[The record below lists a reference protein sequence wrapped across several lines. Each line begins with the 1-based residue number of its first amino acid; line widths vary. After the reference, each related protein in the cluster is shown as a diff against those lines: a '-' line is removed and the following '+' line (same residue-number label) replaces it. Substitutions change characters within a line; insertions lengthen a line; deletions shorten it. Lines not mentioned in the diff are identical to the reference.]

1 MIEMLNEVAGRLDVD
16 PRFLIIG
23 GLFAGSLLVFLA
35 IVSVIRGRAD
45 DAVSRRM
52 RGVGEAALA
61 GGPGILLDPD
71 RDPSGIARAFLPTQ
85 TRERNQVRRDLAHA
99 GFTGPNAVLVYYGI
113 RIGFGLILPALLAGL
128 VLFRDFLP
136 LPEGLR
142 TGLGQLGPAQ
152 LMFGFA
158 LMILLGFYGPAA
170 WLSARTRDRR
180 TRVEMA
186 FPNALDLL
194 QVSVEAGLGFDA
206 ALSRV
211 AEEMKIPSPEIHK
224 EFTAAQQ
231 EILAGRDREH
241 AYRQMAERLGIEEA
255 YAFINVILQSMRFGT
270 SMGQALLAYSADM
283 RQRREIKA
291 QEKANKLPVY
301 MSAVMAGLMMPS
313 LLIVTIGPVVI
324 RYINTFGN

>member
-1 MIEMLNEVAGRLDVD
+1 MIELLNEVAGRLDVD
-16 PRFLIIG
+16 PRFLIVG

-35 IVSVIRGRAD
+35 IVSVIRGRGE

-52 RGVGEAALA
+52 RGMGEAALA

-71 RDPSGIARAFLPTQ
+71 RDPAGIARAFLPTE

-113 RIGFGLILPALLAGL
+113 RIGFGLVLPAMLAGM
-128 VLFRDFLP
+128 VLFRDLIPMPGEF
-136 LPEGLR
+136 R
-142 TGLGQLGPAQ
+142 AGLGQLGTAQ

-170 WLSARTRDRR
+170 WLAARTRDRR
-180 TRVEMA
+180 TRIEMA

-283 RQRREIKA
+283 RQRREIRA

>member
-1 MIEMLNEVAGRLDVD
+1 MFEMLNDTAGTLGLDARYLV
-16 PRFLIIG
+16 IG
-23 GLFAGSLLVFLA
+23 GLFVGSLLFFLA
-35 IVSVIRGRAD
+35 LVGSFRARAED
-45 DAVSRRM
+45 RVLRRM
-52 RGVGEAALA
+52 RGAGEAALA

-71 RDPSGIARAFLPTQ
+71 RDPSGIARAFLPTE
-85 TRERNQVRRDLAHA
+85 TRERNQVRRDLEHA
-99 GFTGPNAVLVYYGI
+99 GFTGPNAVVVYYGI
-113 RIGFGLILPALLAGL
+113 RIGFGLVLPAMLAAM
-128 VLFRDFLP
+128 VLFRDALP
-136 LPEGLR
+136 LPLSM
-142 TGLGQLGPAQ
+142 TAGLGQLGTAQ

-158 LMILLGFYGPAA
+158 LFILLGFYGPAA

-180 TRVEMA
+180 TRIEMA

-211 AEEMKIPSPEIHK
+211 ATEMETACPEISR
-224 EFTAAQQ
+224 EFTAAQH

-255 YAFINVILQSMRFGT
+255 FAFINVILQSMRFGT
-270 SMGQALLAYSADM
+270 SMSQALLAYSADM
-283 RQRREIKA
+283 RQRREIRA

-301 MSAVMAGLMMPS
+301 MSAVMAGLMMPA

-324 RYINTFGN
+324 RYMNTFGN

>member
-1 MIEMLNEVAGRLDVD
+1 MIEMLNQIAGNLSVD
-16 PRFLIIG
+16 ARYLVIG

-35 IVSVIRGRAD
+35 IVGVVRGRAD
-45 DAVSRRM
+45 DAVLRRM
-52 RGVGEAALA
+52 KGAGEAALA

-71 RDPSGIARAFLPTQ
+71 RDPAGLARAFLPTE
-85 TRERNQVRRDLAHA
+85 TRERNQVRRDLEHA
-99 GFTGPNAVLVYYGI
+99 GFTGPNAVVAYYAI
-113 RIGFGLILPALLAGL
+113 RIGFGLVLPAILAAM
-128 VLFRDFLP
+128 VLFRDILP
-136 LPEGLR
+136 LPEGVR
-142 TGLGQLGPAQ
+142 AGLGQLGSAQ
-152 LMFGFA
+152 LMIGFA
-158 LMILLGFYGPAA
+158 IMILVGFYGPAA
-170 WLSARTRDRR
+170 WLSSRTRDRR
-180 TRVEMA
+180 ARVEMA

-211 AEEMKIPSPEIHK
+211 AAEMKTSSPEIHK
-224 EFTAAQQ
+224 EFTAAQH

-255 YAFINVILQSMRFGT
+255 YAFVNVILQSMRFGT

-283 RQRREIKA
+283 RQRREIRA

-301 MSAVMAGLMMPS
+301 MSAVMAGLMMPA

-324 RYINTFGN
+324 RYMNTFGN